1 MISIIPF
8 EERYAQDVIDL
19 VLHFQNDGTRPMVTV
34 DDQPDLRNIVD
45 SYMHAGGN
53 FWIAVENDRLIG
65 SIGIMPCNQ
74 DIAILKKFFVYEGGA
89 KSMNTRLLITAALFL
104 TLTACGIDSSTTPA
118 QQPTDQVTE
127 QTAPAESVCKA
138 TITEINGNTML
149 VKPVDGSWELSS
161 ADQFSLSASLL
172 DEAVT
177 PTVGM
182 TLEITYD
189 GSILEI
195 YPASFSGVQKVT
207 VVSEPSNI
215 TSPPA
220 DKGTLMNDLEYE
232 IAKGDSY
239 NSQYKQRGYCIDIV
253 GGKYRY
259 TICSG
264 ECHTGGYGIKIT
276 DLNVLDCGTVIVTV
290 EETAPAPDET
300 VTEAFTYPNCTI
312 IFSHEPSDGIK
323 IKNTAGVEFE
333 CLGTV
338 TISEGKPPQYSLPR
352 RAIMV
357 DGTLYLDTGYVS
369 SLMRCGN
376 LDGTIERVIEATE
389 IPDENG
395 EANFSAE
402 GWQGGFEKGTLDVLI
417 DNEFCI
423 FAEDGYIPEGVMQF
437 TATVDEVTDDNCVI
451 VKTDTP
457 PERFPQ
463 IKKDESSFFDSNAG
477 KARNSMQ

>member
-1 MISIIPF
+1 
-8 EERYAQDVIDL
+8 
-19 VLHFQNDGTRPMVTV
+19 
-34 DDQPDLRNIVD
+34 
-45 SYMHAGGN
+45 
-53 FWIAVENDRLIG
+53 
-65 SIGIMPCNQ
+65 
-74 DIAILKKFFVYEGGA
+74 
-89 KSMNTRLLITAALFL
+89 MNTRLLITAALFL

-215 TSPPA
+215 TSLPA

-333 CLGTV
+333 
-338 TISEGKPPQYSLPR
+338 SLCSQQKSGIIGDMKKEYQATNYESDLTDKQWE
-352 RAIMV
+352 AIKEFFPSGNKSKYHKRSLV
-357 DGTLYLDTGYVS
+357 EAVLY
-369 SLMRCGN
+369 
-376 LDGTIERVIEATE
+376 
-389 IPDENG
+389 
-395 EANFSAE
+395 
-402 GWQGGFEKGTLDVLI
+402 
-417 DNEFCI
+417 
-423 FAEDGYIPEGVMQF
+423 
-437 TATVDEVTDDNCVI
+437 I
-451 VKTDTP
+451 VKTGCQWRMLPHDYPPHDTVWSFYRRARENGVWDKMMKHLVKITRKQAGRNEEP
-457 PERFPQ
+457 SYALIDSQSVKTTCYGENHGYDGG
-463 IKKDESSFFDSNAG
+463 KKRKEENGTS
-477 KARNSMQ
+477 

>member
-1 MISIIPF
+1 
-8 EERYAQDVIDL
+8 
-19 VLHFQNDGTRPMVTV
+19 
-34 DDQPDLRNIVD
+34 
-45 SYMHAGGN
+45 
-53 FWIAVENDRLIG
+53 
-65 SIGIMPCNQ
+65 
-74 DIAILKKFFVYEGGA
+74 
-89 KSMNTRLLITAALFL
+89 MNTRLLITAALFL
-104 TLTACGIDSSTTPA
+104 TLTACGIDSSTMPA

-276 DLNVLDCGTVIVTV
+276 DLNVLDHTL
-290 EETAPAPDET
+290 ET
-300 VTEAFTYPNCTI
+300 TE
-312 IFSHEPSDGIK
+312 
-323 IKNTAGVEFE
+323 
-333 CLGTV
+333 
-338 TISEGKPPQYSLPR
+338 
-352 RAIMV
+352 
-357 DGTLYLDTGYVS
+357 
-369 SLMRCGN
+369 
-376 LDGTIERVIEATE
+376 
-389 IPDENG
+389 
-395 EANFSAE
+395 
-402 GWQGGFEKGTLDVLI
+402 
-417 DNEFCI
+417 
-423 FAEDGYIPEGVMQF
+423 
-437 TATVDEVTDDNCVI
+437 
-451 VKTDTP
+451 
-457 PERFPQ
+457 
-463 IKKDESSFFDSNAG
+463 
-477 KARNSMQ
+477 

>member
-1 MISIIPF
+1 
-8 EERYAQDVIDL
+8 
-19 VLHFQNDGTRPMVTV
+19 
-34 DDQPDLRNIVD
+34 
-45 SYMHAGGN
+45 
-53 FWIAVENDRLIG
+53 
-65 SIGIMPCNQ
+65 
-74 DIAILKKFFVYEGGA
+74 
-89 KSMNTRLLITAALFL
+89 MNTRLLITAALFL

-215 TSPPA
+215 TSLPA

-333 CLGTV
+333 
-338 TISEGKPPQYSLPR
+338 SLCSQQKSGIIEDMKKEYQATNYESDLTDKQWE
-352 RAIMV
+352 AIKEFFPSGNKSKYHKRSLV
-357 DGTLYLDTGYVS
+357 EAVLY
-369 SLMRCGN
+369 
-376 LDGTIERVIEATE
+376 
-389 IPDENG
+389 
-395 EANFSAE
+395 
-402 GWQGGFEKGTLDVLI
+402 
-417 DNEFCI
+417 
-423 FAEDGYIPEGVMQF
+423 
-437 TATVDEVTDDNCVI
+437 I
-451 VKTDTP
+451 VKTGCQWRMLPHDYPPHDTVWSFYRRARENGVWDKMMKLLVKITRKQAGRNEEP
-457 PERFPQ
+457 SYALIDSQSVKTTCYGENHGYDGG
-463 IKKDESSFFDSNAG
+463 KKRREENGTS
-477 KARNSMQ
+477 

>member
-1 MISIIPF
+1 
-8 EERYAQDVIDL
+8 
-19 VLHFQNDGTRPMVTV
+19 
-34 DDQPDLRNIVD
+34 
-45 SYMHAGGN
+45 
-53 FWIAVENDRLIG
+53 
-65 SIGIMPCNQ
+65 
-74 DIAILKKFFVYEGGA
+74 
-89 KSMNTRLLITAALFL
+89 MNTRLLITAALFL

-333 CLGTV
+333 CLCSQQKSGIIGDMKKEYQATNYESDL
-338 TISEGKPPQYSLPR
+338 TDKQWEAIKEFFPSGNKSKYHKRSLVE
-352 RAIMV
+352 AV
-357 DGTLYLDTGYVS
+357 LY
-369 SLMRCGN
+369 
-376 LDGTIERVIEATE
+376 
-389 IPDENG
+389 
-395 EANFSAE
+395 
-402 GWQGGFEKGTLDVLI
+402 
-417 DNEFCI
+417 
-423 FAEDGYIPEGVMQF
+423 
-437 TATVDEVTDDNCVI
+437 I
-451 VKTDTP
+451 VKTGCQWRMLPHDYPPHDTVWSFYRRARENGVWDKMMKHLVKITRKQAGRNEEP
-457 PERFPQ
+457 SYALIDSQSVKTTCYGENHGYDGG
-463 IKKDESSFFDSNAG
+463 KKRREENG
-477 KARNSMQ
+477 TL

>member
-1 MISIIPF
+1 
-8 EERYAQDVIDL
+8 
-19 VLHFQNDGTRPMVTV
+19 
-34 DDQPDLRNIVD
+34 
-45 SYMHAGGN
+45 
-53 FWIAVENDRLIG
+53 
-65 SIGIMPCNQ
+65 
-74 DIAILKKFFVYEGGA
+74 
-89 KSMNTRLLITAALFL
+89 MNTRLLITAALFL

-215 TSPPA
+215 TSLPA

-333 CLGTV
+333 
-338 TISEGKPPQYSLPR
+338 SLCSQQKSGIIEDMKKEYQATNYESDLTDKQWE
-352 RAIMV
+352 AIKEFFPFGNKSKYHKRSLV
-357 DGTLYLDTGYVS
+357 EAVLY
-369 SLMRCGN
+369 
-376 LDGTIERVIEATE
+376 
-389 IPDENG
+389 
-395 EANFSAE
+395 
-402 GWQGGFEKGTLDVLI
+402 
-417 DNEFCI
+417 
-423 FAEDGYIPEGVMQF
+423 
-437 TATVDEVTDDNCVI
+437 I
-451 VKTDTP
+451 VKTGCQWRMLPHDDPPHDTVWSFYRRARENGVWDKMMKHLVEVTRKQAGRNEKP
-457 PERFPQ
+457 SYALIDSQSVKTTCYGENHGYDRG
-463 IKKDESSFFDSNAG
+463 KKRKEENGTS
-477 KARNSMQ
+477 

>member
-1 MISIIPF
+1 
-8 EERYAQDVIDL
+8 
-19 VLHFQNDGTRPMVTV
+19 
-34 DDQPDLRNIVD
+34 
-45 SYMHAGGN
+45 
-53 FWIAVENDRLIG
+53 
-65 SIGIMPCNQ
+65 
-74 DIAILKKFFVYEGGA
+74 
-89 KSMNTRLLITAALFL
+89 MNTRLLITAALFL

-333 CLGTV
+333 
-338 TISEGKPPQYSLPR
+338 SLCSQQKSGIIEDMKKEYQATNYESDLTDKQWE
-352 RAIMV
+352 AIKEFFPSGNKSKYHKRSLV
-357 DGTLYLDTGYVS
+357 EAVLY
-369 SLMRCGN
+369 
-376 LDGTIERVIEATE
+376 
-389 IPDENG
+389 
-395 EANFSAE
+395 
-402 GWQGGFEKGTLDVLI
+402 
-417 DNEFCI
+417 
-423 FAEDGYIPEGVMQF
+423 
-437 TATVDEVTDDNCVI
+437 I
-451 VKTDTP
+451 VKTGCQWRMLPHDDPPHDTVWSFYRRARENGVWDKMMKHLVKITRKQAGRNEEP
-457 PERFPQ
+457 SYALIDSQSVKTTCYGENHGYDGG
-463 IKKDESSFFDSNAG
+463 KKRREENGTS
-477 KARNSMQ
+477 

>member
-1 MISIIPF
+1 
-8 EERYAQDVIDL
+8 
-19 VLHFQNDGTRPMVTV
+19 
-34 DDQPDLRNIVD
+34 
-45 SYMHAGGN
+45 
-53 FWIAVENDRLIG
+53 
-65 SIGIMPCNQ
+65 
-74 DIAILKKFFVYEGGA
+74 
-89 KSMNTRLLITAALFL
+89 MNTRLLITAALFL

-333 CLGTV
+333 
-338 TISEGKPPQYSLPR
+338 SLCSQQKSGIIEDMKKEYQATNYESDLTDKQWE
-352 RAIMV
+352 AIKEFFPSGNKSKYHKRSLV
-357 DGTLYLDTGYVS
+357 EAVLY
-369 SLMRCGN
+369 
-376 LDGTIERVIEATE
+376 
-389 IPDENG
+389 
-395 EANFSAE
+395 
-402 GWQGGFEKGTLDVLI
+402 
-417 DNEFCI
+417 
-423 FAEDGYIPEGVMQF
+423 
-437 TATVDEVTDDNCVI
+437 I
-451 VKTDTP
+451 VKTGCQWRMLPHDDPPHDTVWSFYRRARENGVWDKMMKHLVKITRKQAGRNEEP
-457 PERFPQ
+457 SYALIDSQSVKTTCYGENHGYDGG
-463 IKKDESSFFDSNAG
+463 KKRKEENGTS
-477 KARNSMQ
+477 

>member
-1 MISIIPF
+1 
-8 EERYAQDVIDL
+8 
-19 VLHFQNDGTRPMVTV
+19 
-34 DDQPDLRNIVD
+34 
-45 SYMHAGGN
+45 
-53 FWIAVENDRLIG
+53 
-65 SIGIMPCNQ
+65 
-74 DIAILKKFFVYEGGA
+74 
-89 KSMNTRLLITAALFL
+89 MNTRLLITAALFL

-215 TSPPA
+215 TSLPA

-333 CLGTV
+333 
-338 TISEGKPPQYSLPR
+338 SLCSQQKSGIIGDMKKEYQATNYESDLTDKQWE
-352 RAIMV
+352 AIKEFFPSGNKSKYHKRSLV
-357 DGTLYLDTGYVS
+357 EAVLY
-369 SLMRCGN
+369 
-376 LDGTIERVIEATE
+376 
-389 IPDENG
+389 
-395 EANFSAE
+395 
-402 GWQGGFEKGTLDVLI
+402 
-417 DNEFCI
+417 
-423 FAEDGYIPEGVMQF
+423 
-437 TATVDEVTDDNCVI
+437 I
-451 VKTDTP
+451 VKTGCQWRMLPHDDPPHDTVWSFYRRARENGVWDKMMKHLVKITRKQAGRNEEP
-457 PERFPQ
+457 SYALIDSQSVKTTCYGENHGYDRG
-463 IKKDESSFFDSNAG
+463 KKRKEENGTS
-477 KARNSMQ
+477 

>member
-1 MISIIPF
+1 
-8 EERYAQDVIDL
+8 
-19 VLHFQNDGTRPMVTV
+19 
-34 DDQPDLRNIVD
+34 
-45 SYMHAGGN
+45 
-53 FWIAVENDRLIG
+53 
-65 SIGIMPCNQ
+65 
-74 DIAILKKFFVYEGGA
+74 
-89 KSMNTRLLITAALFL
+89 MNTRLLITAALFL

-333 CLGTV
+333 
-338 TISEGKPPQYSLPR
+338 SLCSQQKSGIIEDMKKEYQATNYESDLTDKQWE
-352 RAIMV
+352 AIKEFFPSGNKSKYHKRSLV
-357 DGTLYLDTGYVS
+357 EAVLY
-369 SLMRCGN
+369 
-376 LDGTIERVIEATE
+376 
-389 IPDENG
+389 
-395 EANFSAE
+395 
-402 GWQGGFEKGTLDVLI
+402 
-417 DNEFCI
+417 
-423 FAEDGYIPEGVMQF
+423 
-437 TATVDEVTDDNCVI
+437 I
-451 VKTDTP
+451 VKTGCQWRMLPHDYPPHDTVWSFYRRARENGVWDKMMKLLVKITRKQAGRNEEP
-457 PERFPQ
+457 SYALIDSQSVKTTCYGENHGYDRG
-463 IKKDESSFFDSNAG
+463 KKRKEENGTS
-477 KARNSMQ
+477 

>member
-1 MISIIPF
+1 
-8 EERYAQDVIDL
+8 
-19 VLHFQNDGTRPMVTV
+19 
-34 DDQPDLRNIVD
+34 
-45 SYMHAGGN
+45 
-53 FWIAVENDRLIG
+53 
-65 SIGIMPCNQ
+65 
-74 DIAILKKFFVYEGGA
+74 
-89 KSMNTRLLITAALFL
+89 MNTRLLITAALFL

-333 CLGTV
+333 
-338 TISEGKPPQYSLPR
+338 SLCSQQKSGIIEDMKKEYQATNYESDLTDKQWE
-352 RAIMV
+352 AIKEFFPSGNKSKYHKRSLV
-357 DGTLYLDTGYVS
+357 EAVLY
-369 SLMRCGN
+369 
-376 LDGTIERVIEATE
+376 
-389 IPDENG
+389 
-395 EANFSAE
+395 
-402 GWQGGFEKGTLDVLI
+402 
-417 DNEFCI
+417 
-423 FAEDGYIPEGVMQF
+423 
-437 TATVDEVTDDNCVI
+437 I
-451 VKTDTP
+451 VKTGCQWRMLPHDDPPHDTVWSFYRRARENGVWDKMMKHLVKITRKQAGRNEEP
-457 PERFPQ
+457 SYALIDLQSVKTTCYGENHGYDGG
-463 IKKDESSFFDSNAG
+463 KKRREENG
-477 KARNSMQ
+477 TL

>member
-1 MISIIPF
+1 
-8 EERYAQDVIDL
+8 
-19 VLHFQNDGTRPMVTV
+19 
-34 DDQPDLRNIVD
+34 
-45 SYMHAGGN
+45 
-53 FWIAVENDRLIG
+53 
-65 SIGIMPCNQ
+65 
-74 DIAILKKFFVYEGGA
+74 
-89 KSMNTRLLITAALFL
+89 MNTRLLITAALFL

-215 TSPPA
+215 TSLPA

-333 CLGTV
+333 
-338 TISEGKPPQYSLPR
+338 SLCSQQKSGIIEDMKKEYQATNYESDLTDKQWE
-352 RAIMV
+352 AIKEFFPSGNKSKYHKRSLV
-357 DGTLYLDTGYVS
+357 EAVLY
-369 SLMRCGN
+369 
-376 LDGTIERVIEATE
+376 
-389 IPDENG
+389 
-395 EANFSAE
+395 
-402 GWQGGFEKGTLDVLI
+402 
-417 DNEFCI
+417 
-423 FAEDGYIPEGVMQF
+423 
-437 TATVDEVTDDNCVI
+437 I
-451 VKTDTP
+451 VKTGCQWRMLPHDDPPHDTVWSFYRRARENGVWDKMMKHLVKITRKQAGRNEEP
-457 PERFPQ
+457 SYALIDSQSVKTTCYGENHGYDGG
-463 IKKDESSFFDSNAG
+463 KKRKEENGTS
-477 KARNSMQ
+477 

>member
-1 MISIIPF
+1 
-8 EERYAQDVIDL
+8 
-19 VLHFQNDGTRPMVTV
+19 
-34 DDQPDLRNIVD
+34 
-45 SYMHAGGN
+45 
-53 FWIAVENDRLIG
+53 
-65 SIGIMPCNQ
+65 
-74 DIAILKKFFVYEGGA
+74 
-89 KSMNTRLLITAALFL
+89 MNTRLLITAALFL

-333 CLGTV
+333 CLCSQQKSGIIGDMKKEYQATNYESDL
-338 TISEGKPPQYSLPR
+338 TDKQWEAIKEFFPSGNKSKYHKRSLVE
-352 RAIMV
+352 AV
-357 DGTLYLDTGYVS
+357 LY
-369 SLMRCGN
+369 
-376 LDGTIERVIEATE
+376 
-389 IPDENG
+389 
-395 EANFSAE
+395 
-402 GWQGGFEKGTLDVLI
+402 
-417 DNEFCI
+417 
-423 FAEDGYIPEGVMQF
+423 
-437 TATVDEVTDDNCVI
+437 I
-451 VKTDTP
+451 VKTGCQWRMLPHDDPPHDTVWSFYRRARENGVWDKMMKHLVKITRKQAGRNEEP
-457 PERFPQ
+457 SYALIDSQSVKTTCYGENHGYDGG
-463 IKKDESSFFDSNAG
+463 KKRREENG
-477 KARNSMQ
+477 TL

>member
-1 MISIIPF
+1 
-8 EERYAQDVIDL
+8 
-19 VLHFQNDGTRPMVTV
+19 
-34 DDQPDLRNIVD
+34 
-45 SYMHAGGN
+45 
-53 FWIAVENDRLIG
+53 
-65 SIGIMPCNQ
+65 
-74 DIAILKKFFVYEGGA
+74 
-89 KSMNTRLLITAALFL
+89 MNTRLLITAALFL

-333 CLGTV
+333 
-338 TISEGKPPQYSLPR
+338 SLCSQQKSGIIEDMKKEYQATNYESDLTDKQWE
-352 RAIMV
+352 AIKEFFPSGNKSKYHKRSLV
-357 DGTLYLDTGYVS
+357 EAVLY
-369 SLMRCGN
+369 
-376 LDGTIERVIEATE
+376 
-389 IPDENG
+389 
-395 EANFSAE
+395 
-402 GWQGGFEKGTLDVLI
+402 
-417 DNEFCI
+417 
-423 FAEDGYIPEGVMQF
+423 
-437 TATVDEVTDDNCVI
+437 I
-451 VKTDTP
+451 VKTGCQWRMLPHDDPPHDTVWSFYRRARENGVWDKMMKHLVKITRKQAGRNEEP
-457 PERFPQ
+457 SYALIDSQSVKTTCYGENHGYDRG
-463 IKKDESSFFDSNAG
+463 KKRKEENGTS
-477 KARNSMQ
+477 

>member
-1 MISIIPF
+1 
-8 EERYAQDVIDL
+8 
-19 VLHFQNDGTRPMVTV
+19 
-34 DDQPDLRNIVD
+34 
-45 SYMHAGGN
+45 
-53 FWIAVENDRLIG
+53 
-65 SIGIMPCNQ
+65 
-74 DIAILKKFFVYEGGA
+74 
-89 KSMNTRLLITAALFL
+89 MNTRLLITAALFL

-333 CLGTV
+333 
-338 TISEGKPPQYSLPR
+338 SLCSQQKSGIIGDMKKEYQATNYESDLTDKQWE
-352 RAIMV
+352 AIKEFFPSGNKSKYHKRSLV
-357 DGTLYLDTGYVS
+357 EAVLY
-369 SLMRCGN
+369 
-376 LDGTIERVIEATE
+376 
-389 IPDENG
+389 
-395 EANFSAE
+395 
-402 GWQGGFEKGTLDVLI
+402 
-417 DNEFCI
+417 
-423 FAEDGYIPEGVMQF
+423 
-437 TATVDEVTDDNCVI
+437 I
-451 VKTDTP
+451 VKTGCQWRMLPHDYPPHDTVWSFYRRARENGVWDKMMKHLVKITRKQAGRNEEP
-457 PERFPQ
+457 SYALIDSQSVKTTCYGENHGYDGG
-463 IKKDESSFFDSNAG
+463 KKRKEENGTS
-477 KARNSMQ
+477 

>member
-1 MISIIPF
+1 MISIVPF
-8 EERYAQDVIDL
+8 EERYTQDVIDL

-207 VVSEPSNI
+207 VVSESSNI

-220 DKGTLMNDLEYE
+220 DKGTLMNALEYE

-290 EETAPAPDET
+290 EETTPAPDET

-338 TISEGKPPQYSLPR
+338 TISEEKPPQYSLPR

>member
-1 MISIIPF
+1 MK
-8 EERYAQDVIDL
+8 
-19 VLHFQNDGTRPMVTV
+19 N
-34 DDQPDLRNIVD
+34 
-45 SYMHAGGN
+45 
-53 FWIAVENDRLIG
+53 
-65 SIGIMPCNQ
+65 
-74 DIAILKKFFVYEGGA
+74 
-89 KSMNTRLLITAALFL
+89 RLLIIAALCL
-104 TLTACGIDSSTTPA
+104 SLTACGMDSSTAPA

-127 QTAPAESVCKA
+127 QNAPTASVCKA
-138 TITEINGNTML
+138 TVNEVNGNTML
-149 VKPVDGSWELSS
+149 VKPVEGSWELSS

-172 DEAVT
+172 DEGVT

-195 YPASFSGVQKVT
+195 YPASFSGIQKVT
-207 VVSEPSNI
+207 VVSEPSN
-215 TSPPA
+215 TSSPPA
-220 DKGTLMNDLEYE
+220 DKGTLINDLEYE

-239 NSQYKQRGYCIDIV
+239 NSQYKERGYCIDVI

-276 DLNVLDCGTVIVTV
+276 GLDVLDCGTVIVTV
-290 EETAPAPDET
+290 EQSSPAPDVT

-312 IFSHEPSDGIK
+312 TFSHVPSDGIK

-333 CLGTV
+333 CLGTFTV
-338 TISEGKPPQYSLPR
+338 SEEKSPQYSLPR

-376 LDGTIERVIEATE
+376 LDGNIVKVIEATE
-389 IPDENG
+389 MPDEDG

-423 FAEDGYIPEGVMQF
+423 FAEEGSYTAEDGYIPEGVMQF
-437 TATVDEVTDDNCVI
+437 MATVDEVTDDGYVI
-451 VKTDTP
+451 VKTDTQS
-457 PERFPQ
+457 ERFPQ
-463 IKKDESSFFDSNAG
+463 IKKDVRYRLSMDAYDSGIYNGELVPGNVLTVACKGNFEGEDPVTITDVYFFSPVGSNPCQRSES
-477 KARNSMQ
+477 